1 VRPLALLALGCLV
14 ACGST
19 DGASVPTSETLEV
32 VRGDVV
38 ERFLLTGELD
48 ALNSDALVT
57 PRTPTWSLSVQ
68 WMEEDGVAVTA
79 GQKVLEFDASALDT
93 NLQEQKLQANQA
105 ASDLE
110 RQEADNTV
118 TLAGKAFEVEKQRVL
133 VEKATL
139 RAAVPESALARREW
153 QERQLELSRARSAL
167 ATAEEGLAT
176 QQRAARLE
184 IEVREIALEKT
195 LREIEAVSR
204 AMTEL
209 TLTAPRDGIML
220 VAEHP
225 WMGRKFDIG
234 DEAWPGTTVV
244 RLPDLSVMRVKATL
258 PDVDDGSIAADM
270 PVVCVLDAWPDREYP
285 GRITSVGSV
294 ASKAGRNSLR
304 RHFQVWVELEET
316 DPAVMLP
323 GMSVRVEVPA
333 RTAAQ
338 VLVAPRASLDLSGET
353 PRARRASG
361 GWTEVEVGLCDNL
374 RCEIRTGLDEGDRLG
389 EAWGS

>member
-1 VRPLALLALGCLV
+1 MGAIGALCCLV
-14 ACGST
+14 ACGSP
-19 DGASVPTSETLEV
+19 DRGAEAPSQTLEV

-57 PRTPTWSLSVQ
+57 PQTPTWSLQVQ
-68 WMEEDGVAVTA
+68 WMAEDGVAVKA
-79 GQKVLEFDASALDT
+79 GDKVLEFDASALDT
-93 NLQEQKLQANQA
+93 NLQEQKLEASQA

-118 TLAGKAFEVEKQRVL
+118 TLAGKEFEVHKQRIL
-133 VEKATL
+133 VQKATV
-139 RAAVPESALARREW
+139 RAAVPEGALARREW
-153 QERQLELSRARSAL
+153 QERQLELSRVQSAL
-167 ATAEEGLAT
+167 STAEEGLST

-195 LREIEAVSR
+195 LREIDAVSH

-333 RTAAQ
+333 RTAEQ
-338 VLVAPRASLDLSGET
+338 ILVAPRASLDLSGEI
-353 PRARRASG
+353 PRAKRANG
-361 GWTEVEVGLCDNL
+361 RWAEVEVGLCDNL
-374 RCEIRTGLDEGDRLG
+374 GCEIRKGLDEGDRLQ
-389 EAWGS
+389 EVRGS